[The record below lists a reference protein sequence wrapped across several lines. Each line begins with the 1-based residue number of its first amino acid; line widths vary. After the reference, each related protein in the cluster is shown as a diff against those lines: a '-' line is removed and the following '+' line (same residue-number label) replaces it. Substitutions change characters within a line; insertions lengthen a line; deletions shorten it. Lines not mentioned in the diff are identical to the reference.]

1 MYSHGIYFREVA
13 REKCQTSIVLELWY
27 FKDSLK
33 MSFFPLKFF
42 SWIPRTNRSGAKWS
56 EVFNKH
62 SAWIWSGHSQ
72 AAVCFWEGMG
82 KCLINYEGQSSW
94 EGSGVCCWWWWEG
107 WERTLI
113 VVRADE
119 FHRSHCYS
127 CLCWR
132 ACHVISFGDFCV
144 CKAVN
149 KKGILEWKLLGTCPW
164 NCRCLVGLG
173 QSERQR
179 GNEPNVV

>member
-13 REKCQTSIVLELWY
+13 REKSQTSIVLELWC

-33 MSFFPLKFF
+33 MHTLGVFF
-42 SWIPRTNRSGAKWS
+42 WIPRTNRSVAKWS

-62 SAWIWSGHSQ
+62 SAWFWSCHSQ
-72 AAVCFWEGMG
+72 ATVCFWGGMG
-82 KCLINYEGQSSW
+82 KWLINYEGQSSW
-94 EGSGVCCWWWWEG
+94 EGSGFCCWWWWEG

-119 FHRSHCYS
+119 FHWSNCYY
-127 CLCWR
+127 CLCWM
-132 ACHVISFGDFCV
+132 ACHGVSFGDFCIH
-144 CKAVN
+144 KAVN

-173 QSERQR
+173 QSERKR
-179 GNEPNVV
+179 ENEPNEV